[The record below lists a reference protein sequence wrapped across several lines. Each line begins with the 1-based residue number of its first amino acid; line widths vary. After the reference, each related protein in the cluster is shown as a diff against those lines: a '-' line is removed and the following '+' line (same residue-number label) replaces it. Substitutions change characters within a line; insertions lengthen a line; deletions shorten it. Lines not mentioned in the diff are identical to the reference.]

1 MGLFGGNKKLCP
13 VCGNPAARLISTK
26 VEGEPLCSDC
36 AAKASALPDDLRKSK
51 LATMET
57 FRTYL
62 ADYDENQV
70 LRNTFHESYQHQ
82 FGLLGGIVSLDVPHR
97 LLRLDNSK
105 NGFVLES
112 SNIRRFRILEDGS
125 PLFEGTQNELICYQ
139 SAIPDQV
146 RNLGPDINHLEM
158 EKRHCEEMERMEEMM
173 EQQAKQRG
181 ESYSKRYISPPDINR
196 LRPFEK
202 FYLLVEVD
210 HPYSK
215 VNFEFKKDGPYFSGP
230 DFFGG
235 YSSAIK
241 DYLRDYELRA
251 EEMRELA
258 DQLMAILNPNAPQ
271 RQAGIQATSGIQ
283 TSQVIPAAPEDTA
296 AEIQKYKSLLDSGA
310 ITEEE
315 FTAKKRQLL
324 NI

>member
-1 MGLFGGNKKLCP
+1 MGVFGGNKKLCP
-13 VCGNPAARLISTK
+13 ICGNPAARLISTK
-26 VEGEPLCSDC
+26 VEGQPLCSEC

-57 FRTYL
+57 FRAYL
-62 ADYDENQV
+62 ADYDENQI
-70 LRNTFHESYQHQ
+70 LRDTFQESYQHH
-82 FGLLGGIVSLDVPHR
+82 FGFLGNTLSLDVPHR
-97 LLRLDNSK
+97 LLRLDTSN
-105 NGFVLES
+105 NAFVLES

-125 PLFEGTQNELICYQ
+125 PLFEGTKNELICYQ

-146 RNLGPDINHLEM
+146 RNLGPDIDRLQM
-158 EKRHCEEMERMEEMM
+158 ERRHCEEMERMEEMM

-181 ESYSKRYISPPDINR
+181 ESYSKRYIPTPDVNR

-202 FYLLVEVD
+202 YYLLVEVD

-215 VNFEFKKDGPYFSGP
+215 ANFEFKKDGPYFSGP

-241 DYLRDYELRA
+241 DYQQNYELMA
-251 EEMRELA
+251 GEIRELA
-258 DQLMAILNPNAPQ
+258 DQLMAILNPNALK
-271 RQAGIQATSGIQ
+271 RQAGIQTASGIQ

-315 FTAKKRQLL
+315 FAAKKRQLL

>member
-1 MGLFGGNKKLCP
+1 MGLFGGNKKQCP
-13 VCGNPAARLISTK
+13 ICGNPAARLISTK
-26 VEGEPLCSDC
+26 VAGEPLCSDC
-36 AAKASALPDDLRKSK
+36 AAKASALPDDLRKSR
-51 LATMET
+51 LASIEA
-57 FRTYL
+57 FRAYL
-62 ADYDENQV
+62 VDYDENQA
-70 LRNTFHESYQHQ
+70 LRDTFHESYQHQ

-139 SAIPDQV
+139 SAVPDKV
-146 RNLGPDINHLEM
+146 RNLGPDIDRLQM
-158 EKRHCEEMERMEEMM
+158 EKMHCEEMERMEEMM

-181 ESYSKRYISPPDINR
+181 ESYSKRYIPTPDVNR

-202 FYLLVEVD
+202 YYLLVEVD

-215 VNFEFKKDGPYFSGP
+215 ANFEFKKDGPYFSGP

-241 DYLRDYELRA
+241 DYQQNYELMA
-251 EEMRELA
+251 GEMRELA
-258 DQLMAILNPNAPQ
+258 DQFMAILNPNATR
-271 RQAGIQATSGIQ
+271 RQAGIQTASGMQ
-283 TSQVIPAAPEDTA
+283 TPPIISTAPADPA
-296 AEIQKYKSLLDSGA
+296 AEIQKYKTLLDSGA

-315 FTAKKRQLL
+315 FAAKKRQLL